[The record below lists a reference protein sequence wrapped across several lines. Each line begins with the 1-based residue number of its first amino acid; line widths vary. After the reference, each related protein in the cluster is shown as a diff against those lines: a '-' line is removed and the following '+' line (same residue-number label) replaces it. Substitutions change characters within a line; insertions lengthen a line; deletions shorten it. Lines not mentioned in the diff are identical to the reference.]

1 MDDHSID
8 THPDLIDPDWR
19 RKAERAARRGL
30 KKPGRARKPRRR
42 LGAGS
47 GAILALAVLVATSVL
62 VNQLRSESP
71 KTNASTPSPA
81 APTTAPSTLPPV
93 AQVDL
98 TRPFANTPAAA
109 WPEGTAGFTVP
120 TAAKVGSASADD
132 VAAAFGKVEKLID
145 AAHLDRKLVEGHDPE
160 GLLSQLAPNEAK
172 RVRAILDKP
181 DKSDAA
187 GYVTLVADGFHLLA
201 SNPRLEGRLTARPGA
216 ESGELTIHAEYVIA
230 YAFDTAN
237 PGQLTSP
244 GDIVAFDRGD
254 DDFTIVTGSRFY
266 QADQGLQYDGGK
278 GSEYFSM
285 ACGPF
290 KTGYLAPRYSE
301 RDYTGKGV
309 DAQQEAAIYDL
320 DKPIDLTDSCG
331 S

>member
-1 MDDHSID
+1 MI
-8 THPDLIDPDWR
+8 
-19 RKAERAARRGL
+19 A
-30 KKPGRARKPRRR
+30 
-42 LGAGS
+42 
-47 GAILALAVLVATSVL
+47 LALLVGTAVVVRHFNGASTAATALVAAK
-62 VNQLRSESP
+62 P
-71 KTNASTPSPA
+71 PAS
-81 APTTAPSTLPPV
+81 PTTAPSVLPPV
-93 AQVDL
+93 AKVDL
-98 TRPFANTPAAA
+98 AHPFTNTPAAT
-109 WPEGTAGFTVP
+109 WQEGIAGLTVP
-120 TAAKVGSASADD
+120 AAVKTGTFSAAQVADAFGQVEKVLTAAR
-132 VAAAFGKVEKLID
+132 
-145 AAHLDRKLVEGHDPE
+145 LDRKMLEGHDGG
-160 GLLSQLAPNEAK
+160 GLLPLLAPSQAK
-172 RVRAILDKP
+172 LVKGILDKP

-237 PGQLTSP
+237 PGQLTRP

-254 DDFTIVTGSRFY
+254 EDFTIATGSRFY
-266 QADQGLQYDGGK
+266 KADQGLEFDGGK

-290 KTGYLAPRYSE
+290 KTGYLAPSYRE

-309 DAQQEAAIYDL
+309 DTQQEAAIYDL